1 MSLLKA
7 YLQQPST
14 QRILGRKPGEMGFS
28 LIELV
33 VVVAVLAIL
42 AAVAIPN
49 FLSVSKDG
57 QIAAAKNTLAT
68 IVKEC
73 TSNDLKGKGTKI
85 GEVQSALAKLNGYN
99 IQDSAGS
106 AVTTATATSCYTAKT
121 VDPDGVLPSFEI
133 GFDTTTG
140 ATSKQCTLQTG
151 DSAYNPGTG
160 SCDPSQNDAGT
171 AW

>member
-7 YLQQPST
+7 YLRQPST
-14 QRILGRKPGEMGFS
+14 QRILGRKPGEKGFS

-99 IQDSAGS
+99 IQDSGGAK
-106 AVTTATATSCYTAKT
+106 VTTTSTASCYKAKT
-121 VDPDGVLPSFEI
+121 VDPDLVLPTFEI
-133 GFDTTTG
+133 GFDTTSG
-140 ATSKQCTLQTG
+140 ATSKQCTLASSNSKY
-151 DSAYNPGTG
+151 DPGAG
-160 SCDPSQNDAGT
+160 SCDPSQNTAGT